1 MVGEKGRGMRKDFK
15 DSARTRW
22 QREYI
27 NAFPEKHHIQQKS
40 KSKDLSI
47 GNVFMIKGR
56 IKSTING
63 KLELSE
69 RLSIEKT
76 MK

>member
-40 KSKDLSI
+40 KSKDLSS

-56 IKSTING
+56 IKTTING